1 MEAPSFEGPLTV
13 IWNDNKVFGE
23 PSVTRAR
30 MCEQHWLHFSLC
42 ILTHI

>member
-1 MEAPSFEGPLTV
+1 MEAPSFEGPLAV

-30 MCEQHWLHFSLC
+30 MCENTGC
-42 ILTHI
+42 ISHYAI